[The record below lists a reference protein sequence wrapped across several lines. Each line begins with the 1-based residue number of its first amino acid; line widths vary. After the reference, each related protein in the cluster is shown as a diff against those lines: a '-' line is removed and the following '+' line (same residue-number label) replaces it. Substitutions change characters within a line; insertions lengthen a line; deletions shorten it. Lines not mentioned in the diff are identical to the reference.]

1 MTRRRCPSPSGKCST
16 HKPNTMQQAIEFL
29 LSHIEIVVFLT
40 VLAEQI
46 GLPIPAIPVLLAAGA
61 VAADGQAHLAM
72 LTGLSVAA
80 CLLGDMVWF
89 ELGLHRGRQTLSLL
103 CRIALEPD
111 ACVRRTEN
119 LFVTHGI
126 RALILAKF
134 IPGLSTLAPALAG
147 LFKVSIGRFL
157 LFNGAGSLL
166 WSFLFLLLGYV
177 LSEQI
182 GYVAEQVMR
191 LGKTAG
197 ILLAVSLCGY
207 VLYKYLHRQ
216 KLLRE
221 LRVARISPTELKQ
234 LMDDGHDLLVVDLR
248 GVQDHV
254 ADPYTIPGALR
265 ISAEEFEQR
274 HGDIPRDQ
282 DVILFCACPNE
293 ATAARMAL
301 MLKRK
306 GILRVRPLAG
316 GIDGWRELA
325 YPLEVASPNVGAFTS
340 AEILI

>member
-1 MTRRRCPSPSGKCST
+1 
-16 HKPNTMQQAIEFL
+16 MQQALEFL

-46 GLPIPAIPVLLAAGA
+46 GLPIPAVPVLLAAGA
-61 VAADGQAHLAM
+61 VAAEGEAHLAV

-119 LFVTHGI
+119 LFVRHGI

-166 WSFLFLLLGYV
+166 WSFLFLFLGYI

-182 GYVAEQVMR
+182 SYLAEQVMR

-197 ILLAVSLCGY
+197 ILLAVILGGY

-216 KLLRE
+216 KLLRD
-221 LRVARISPTELKQ
+221 LRVARISPSELKQ
-234 LMDDGHDLLVVDLR
+234 LMDDGHSLSIVDLR
-248 GVQDHV
+248 GIEDHV

-265 ISAEEFEQR
+265 ISAEELEQR
-274 HGDIPRDQ
+274 HDDIPRDR

-293 ATAARMAL
+293 ATSARMAL
-301 MLKRK
+301 MLRRK
-306 GILRVRPLAG
+306 GVTRVRPLVG
-316 GIDGWRELA
+316 GIDAWRELA
-325 YPLEVASPNVGAFTS
+325 YPLEIDDSKVGVVVTT
-340 AEILI
+340 EIRT

>member
-1 MTRRRCPSPSGKCST
+1 
-16 HKPNTMQQAIEFL
+16 MQQALEFL
-29 LSHIEIVVFLT
+29 LHHIEIVVFLT

-46 GLPIPAIPVLLAAGA
+46 GLPIPAVPVLLAAGA
-61 VAADGQAHLAM
+61 VAGDGQAALTV

-89 ELGLHRGRQTLSLL
+89 ELGRHRGRQALTLL
-103 CRIALEPD
+103 CRISLEPD

-126 RALILAKF
+126 RALILSKF

-147 LFKVSIGRFL
+147 LFKISIGRFF

-166 WSFLFLLLGYV
+166 WSLSFLLLGYIF
-177 LSEQI
+177 SDQI
-182 GYVAEQVMR
+182 GYVAEQAVR
-191 LGKTAG
+191 FGTTAG
-197 ILLAVSLCGY
+197 TVLAIGLGGY
-207 VLYKYLHRQ
+207 ILYKYIHRQ

-221 LRVARISPTELKQ
+221 LRVARIMPAELKQ
-234 LMDDGHDLLVVDLR
+234 LMDNGHQSVVVDLR
-248 GVQDHV
+248 DILDHA

-265 ISAEEFEQR
+265 ISPEELEQR
-274 HGDIPRDQ
+274 HQDIPRDR

-293 ATAARMAL
+293 ATAAKMAL

-306 GILRVRPLAG
+306 GISRVRPLAG
-316 GIDGWRELA
+316 GIDAWRELD
-325 YPLEVASPNVGAFTS
+325 YPLEMVVSKEGDVVT
-340 AEILI
+340 AEILN